1 MNLGVMRVIRIFRRV
16 VKSDSFLTSLY
27 NGRSDTLGLLGE
39 VMGEK
44 KKKQS
49 CWLTANEPHHAN
61 PEPESPWHTHTP
73 KGDTGSRVLVNL
85 VSLTL

>member
-44 KKKQS
+44 KKKTELLAHSQ
-49 CWLTANEPHHAN
+49 
-61 PEPESPWHTHTP
+61 
-73 KGDTGSRVLVNL
+73 
-85 VSLTL
+85 

>member
-44 KKKQS
+44 KKNRVAGSQPMNLIMPTLNQKV
-49 CWLTANEPHHAN
+49 HG
-61 PEPESPWHTHTP
+61 TP
-73 KGDTGSRVLVNL
+73 TLPREIQGPGS
-85 VSLTL
+85 